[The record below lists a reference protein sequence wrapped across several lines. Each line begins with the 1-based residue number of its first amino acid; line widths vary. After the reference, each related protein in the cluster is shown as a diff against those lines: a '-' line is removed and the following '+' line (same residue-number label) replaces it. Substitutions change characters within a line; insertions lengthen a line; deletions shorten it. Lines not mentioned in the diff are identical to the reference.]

1 MPIPDFQ
8 SLMLPLL
15 KYCADGMEHT
25 KRDALPALAQS
36 FHLTELEMAELLPT
50 GRQRKFDN
58 RVGWAKSYL
67 KQAVLL
73 EITGRGVFRITE
85 RGRSVLAENPMRI
98 DMKYLERF
106 PEYQAFKSVIKA
118 KDSSVIDEGQV
129 AAQVTP
135 EELLESGYRQF
146 RSSLATDLLKQVK
159 DASPSFFEQLVVD
172 LLLRMGY
179 GGSAEDAGQVVGKSG
194 DGGIDGIIK
203 EDRLGLDVIY
213 IQAKRWEND
222 VGRREIQQFVGALAG
237 HKANKGVFI
246 TTSNFNKNAREYALQ
261 VTNKVVLIDGPM
273 LVDLMIDFDLGV
285 SIKDIYKIKRI
296 DSDYFL
302 ED

>member
-36 FHLTELEMAELLPT
+36 FQLTELEMAELLPT
-50 GRQRKFDN
+50 GRQGKFDN